1 MCLGSTQTPHTAL
14 DPGACTNLF
23 KFTLNMCA
31 PCILGFFLPLM
42 ILLFQLQ
49 KWRFQNLGRS
59 QDAESDGVK
68 NCSRNPD
75 FQFRSLHKCTIGRDR
90 CGAEINTGKTA
101 IKIKN
106 IRGFIIG
113 QVFLR
118 HQTSF
123 LMWHLGAKKKIR
135 QPRGHEGKVS
145 GTAGRPAKNRLVDN
159 LLKQEEIFATYVY
172 DNIQSI

>member
-1 MCLGSTQTPHTAL
+1 MLIYLSLNQCNHKIYLIDVFLERKRPRRQMCLGSTQTSHTAL

-23 KFTLNMCA
+23 KFTQHVCA
-31 PCILGFFLPLM
+31 MHSRIFFFFLPLM

-59 QDAESDGVK
+59 QDAESDRVG

-113 QVFLR
+113 QVFP
-118 HQTSF
+118 QASNF
-123 LMWHLGAKKKIR
+123 LSDVTFRCPK
-135 QPRGHEGKVS
+135 E
-145 GTAGRPAKNRLVDN
+145 D
-159 LLKQEEIFATYVY
+159 
-172 DNIQSI
+172 